1 MEQKWINKM
10 LDEKYQAGL
19 FSRLVALF
27 YDLMTLAIT
36 LLIVGTLTTRWMYG
50 QTNAPELNDMVMI
63 REYILEHEFHLF
75 VINWVVLATV
85 AILIQYV
92 FPMFSKQT
100 VGMKMVGLY
109 LRDENAIEISK
120 VQYVKRELMKLYLFP
135 TLFLSLK
142 KGKRPLYDEK
152 SKSYLLK

>member
-1 MEQKWINKM
+1 MEQKWVNKM

-27 YDLMTLAIT
+27 YDLVTLTVA

-50 QTNAPELNDMVMI
+50 QTNAPELNNMVII
-63 REYILEHEFHLF
+63 RQYIWEHEFHLF
-75 VINWVVLATV
+75 VINWVVLATI
-85 AILIQYV
+85 AILIQYI
-92 FPMFSKQT
+92 FPTFSKQT

-109 LRDENAIEISK
+109 LRDENAKEISK
-120 VQYVKRELMKLYLFP
+120 SQYLKRELMKLYLFP

-142 KGKRPLYDEK
+142 KGKRPLFDEK

>member
-1 MEQKWINKM
+1 MEQKWVDKM

-27 YDLMTLAIT
+27 YDLMTLAVA

-50 QTNAPELNDMVMI
+50 QTNAPELNNMVLI
-63 REYILEHEFHLF
+63 REYIWEHEFHLF
-75 VINWVVLATV
+75 VINWAVLGAI

-100 VGMKMVGLY
+100 VGMKLVGLY
-109 LRDENAIEISK
+109 LRDENAEEISK
-120 VQYVKRELMKLYLFP
+120 GQYIKREIMKLYLFP
-135 TLFLSLK
+135 TLFFSIK
-142 KGKRPLYDEK
+142 NGKRPLYDEK

>member
-1 MEQKWINKM
+1 MEQKWVNKM

-19 FSRLVALF
+19 VSRLVGLF
-27 YDLMTLAIT
+27 YDLMTLAIA

-50 QTNAPELNDMVMI
+50 QTNAPELNDMVLI
-63 REYILEHEFHLF
+63 REYIWKHEFHLF
-75 VINWVVLATV
+75 IINWIILAIV
-85 AILIQYV
+85 AILIQYI
-92 FPMFSKQT
+92 FPTFSKQT

-109 LRDENAIEISK
+109 LRDENAKEISK
-120 VQYVKRELMKLYLFP
+120 SQYLKRELMKLYLFP